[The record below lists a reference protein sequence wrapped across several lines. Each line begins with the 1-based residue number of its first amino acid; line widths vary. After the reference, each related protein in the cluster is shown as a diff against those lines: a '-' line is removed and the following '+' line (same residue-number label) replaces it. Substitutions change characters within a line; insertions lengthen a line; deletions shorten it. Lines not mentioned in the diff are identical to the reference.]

1 MEQKSGSERKERLV
15 RSNENRITLFQLSR
29 HYFTMTARS
38 NMINVLFVILQT
50 EMGGSERLVHTLVH
64 SIDRS
69 VFNPFVAWFFGDAPL
84 KEFTDL
90 HVPLFHVPKKKRID
104 FSAMKKLSDIVRE
117 NNIHVV
123 NAHHF
128 MSLVYTFYGC
138 KIANRRRLIY
148 TEHSAW
154 EIDALTERWKIM
166 GSFLLKR
173 VDASVGVTSAVSL
186 QIQSAFKTNEAK
198 TFVIENGVD
207 ISRFSRSRDKAKM
220 LASLGLREGEK
231 VIGIVANFKKIKN
244 HMYLLKAF
252 NGLIKEYE
260 NVRLL
265 LVGQG
270 YRNDPE
276 DTEMEIRSFIE
287 KNGLDDKV
295 MILGYRSDVPDLL
308 SIMDIFCLTSFSE
321 GLPISLIEAMA
332 AGLPLVG
339 TDVNGIKEVI
349 IQNRNGIL
357 VDVNNVDEMKR
368 ALLALLGDESLRNKM
383 GKESRYLVES
393 QYSLNG
399 FVRQYE
405 DLFKS
410 LMQ

>member
-1 MEQKSGSERKERLV
+1 
-15 RSNENRITLFQLSR
+15 
-29 HYFTMTARS
+29 MTARS
-38 NMINVLFVILQT
+38 NIINVLFVILQT
-50 EMGGSERLVHTLVH
+50 EMGGSERLVHTLVQ

-69 VFNPFVAWFFGDAPL
+69 VFNPSLAWFFGDTPG

-90 HVPLFHVPKKKRID
+90 DVPLFHVPKKKRID
-104 FSAMKKLSDIVRE
+104 FSAMKRLGDIVRD

-128 MSLVYTFYGC
+128 MSLVYAFYGC

-154 EIDALTERWKIM
+154 EIDEMTERWKIM
-166 GSFLLKR
+166 GSFLLKH
-173 VDASVGVTSAVSL
+173 VDASVGVTPAVSL
-186 QIQSAFKTNEAK
+186 QIQSTFKTNEAK
-198 TFVIENGVD
+198 TLVIENGVD
-207 ISRFSRSRDKAKM
+207 ISRFSRSHDKAKM

-265 LVGQG
+265 LIGQG
-270 YRNDPE
+270 FKNDPE
-276 DTEMEIRSFIE
+276 NSETEIRSFIE

-295 MILGYRSDVPDLL
+295 TILGYRSDVPDLL

-357 VDVNNVDEMKR
+357 VNVNDIDEMKR
-368 ALLALLGDESLRNKM
+368 ALLTLLRDESLRNKM
-383 GKESRYLVES
+383 GNESRCLVES
-393 QYSLNG
+393 HYSLNG
-399 FVRQYE
+399 CVRQYE
-405 DLFKS
+405 NLFKS

>member
-1 MEQKSGSERKERLV
+1 MQ
-15 RSNENRITLFQLSR
+15 
-29 HYFTMTARS
+29 M
-38 NMINVLFVILQT
+38 
-50 EMGGSERLVHTLVH
+50 EMGGSERLVHTLVN

-104 FSAMKKLSDIVRE
+104 VSAMKKLSDIVRE

-128 MSLVYTFYGC
+128 MSFIYAFYGC

-148 TEHSAW
+148 TEHSEW
-154 EIDALTERWKIM
+154 EIDEMTERWKII

-173 VDASVGVTSAVSL
+173 SDASVGVTPAVSL
-186 QIQSAFKTNEAK
+186 RIQSAFKTSEAK
-198 TFVIENGVD
+198 TFAIENGVD
-207 ISRFSRSRDKAKM
+207 ISRFSRSLDKAKM
-220 LASLGLREGEK
+220 HASLGLREEEK

-252 NGLIKEYE
+252 NELIKEYE
-260 NVRLL
+260 KVRLL

-270 YRNDPE
+270 FKNDPE
-276 DTEMEIRSFIE
+276 NTETEIRGFIE

-295 MILGYRSDVPDLL
+295 TILGYRSDVPDLL

-339 TDVNGIKEVI
+339 TDVKGIKEVI

-357 VDVNNVDEMKR
+357 VNVNEVDEMKR
-368 ALLALLGDESLRNKM
+368 ALLALLGDESLRKRM
-383 GKESRYLVES
+383 GKESRYLVEKH
-393 QYSLNG
+393 YSVNG
-399 FVRQYE
+399 LVRQYE
-405 DLFKS
+405 NLFKS

>member
-1 MEQKSGSERKERLV
+1 
-15 RSNENRITLFQLSR
+15 
-29 HYFTMTARS
+29 MTTRT
-38 NMINVLFVILQT
+38 NKINVLFVIMQT
-50 EMGGSERLVHTLVH
+50 EMGGSERLVHTLVR

-69 VFNPFVAWFFGDAPL
+69 LFNPSVAWFFGDAPG

-104 FSAMKKLSDIVRE
+104 FLAMKKLSDIVRE
-117 NNIHVV
+117 NSIHVV

-128 MSLVYTFYGC
+128 MSLVYAFYGS
-138 KIANRRRLIY
+138 KIANSRGLIY
-148 TEHSAW
+148 TEHSEW
-154 EIDALTERWKIM
+154 EIDAMTERWKII

-173 VDASVGVTSAVSL
+173 VDASVGVTPAVSS
-186 QIQSAFKTNEAK
+186 QIQSTFKSNKAK

-207 ISRFSRSRDKAKM
+207 VSRFSRSHDEEKM
-220 LASLGLREGEK
+220 HVSLGLREGEK

-244 HMYLLKAF
+244 HIYLLKAF

-270 YRNDPE
+270 FRSDPE
-276 DTEMEIRSFIE
+276 DTEMEIRSFIK

-295 MILGYRSDVPDLL
+295 TILGYRSDVPDIL

-349 IQNRNGIL
+349 IHNQNGML
-357 VDVNNVDEMKR
+357 VNVNDVDEMRR
-368 ALLALLGDESLRNKM
+368 ALLALLRDESLRNKM
-383 GKESRYLVES
+383 GNESRYLVERH
-393 QYSLNG
+393 YSLNG
-399 FVRQYE
+399 CVWQYE
-405 DLFKS
+405 NLFKS
-410 LMQ
+410 SIR